1 MKYKT
6 LNKLF
11 LKASLF
17 VSLIVAG
24 EDESISETAYV
35 ITTGTSANLVAGY
48 FNYYASYYRIYFT
61 PDANFTQ
68 LSVYVAKTASGADIG
83 GCTST
88 QFDDIATIGGVDG
101 GGGGGTIWAPD
112 GGGNIT
118 QAEHYID
125 VSYSSI
131 LTAIGGSWADAEG
144 SRLYIAIKLGTGDN
158 WACARVQTDNGITLD
173 NGQTDG
179 TYYYHVIDRTFPTI
193 ADEVYDENDK
203 ELNDGTSTT
212 ALDNYTNSN
221 KIKITIGSEAISTG
235 GITYTQESGSGTTQ
249 TDSDALDG
257 ATASS
262 TVTTTFD
269 GLVDGTRYDI
279 AITFNDAAGNSV
291 TENRNNIT
299 YDTTAPT
306 VDGVVSQMSNGSM
319 YAEGTT
325 VEFYVDFSERI
336 DFSGAP
342 KLTLLSNDGEIT
354 IVTSN
359 SYSDGSQYAF
369 FDWSVPDGAYSV
381 YLDYQNTTALSAA
394 TGGYIRD
401 FAGNTATLTLATPP
415 EWGSQG
421 TNASL
426 SQSATGGYFGVD
438 GDDPTAF
445 GVGAVVTTGQ
455 NVTANY
461 WNGANTGLSVT
472 IPIANDNSLTGGTV
486 QLRAEADGDYENLG
500 GSYTIEN
507 TDVNTDL
514 TMTASGSG
522 SGNTDVTELTG
533 FTNTDVLHFK
543 AIITD
548 KSGNATTG
556 TASATTL
563 TVDTTASTVSSVTS
577 TNGDYKLAESVDI
590 VVNFNENVLI
600 SGTPQLTLNTDNTP
614 GTANAA
620 VDKSGL
626 SGGAVT
632 FEYTVGAT
640 HYSADLDYESTTAL
654 TAGTYIR
661 DTAGNDATLTL
672 PAVGT
677 MATAYEV
684 NIDGVSPSAFP
695 TGTVVTVGAPVVS
708 GYLNE
713 DNTGINVTVPIA
725 DDASLENGKLYIQAK
740 IGANN
745 YANVSSAY
753 TIASGDLN
761 SNKTITAAESDVDG
775 ITSFAE
781 GATISFTGLLED
793 YGDGAGG
800 TGNQTTGTASSTTLI
815 VDQTDPSAFSTGAV
829 TTVTEP
835 VVSGYW
841 NSHNTGITVVV
852 PIEDESTLEDG
863 WVQIIGKTASS
874 SYEDVGDSVQIASGD
889 LGSESGITVS
899 ITAAQFEA
907 INTSLSDGDV
917 VTLNARIDDVAGNA
931 TTGTASGTTI
941 TVDQTPQT
949 VSYVSSDTTDTNP
962 FKIGDLVPIT
972 VKFNGTVNIVITGG
986 TPYLALDTDES
997 PGTAT
1002 STAPYS
1008 SGTGST
1014 DIIFRY
1020 TVAANEYSAELNY
1033 INTSSLA
1040 LNSGT
1045 IRDVAGNNATLTL
1058 PGIAEDTALKQKKDL
1073 WIDGVVPGANTVD
1086 SVVTTGGTVMATYWN
1101 EDNTGATVKVLLS
1114 TSDASLEGGTIQLTA
1129 EANDTYENIG
1139 SSNSILAG
1147 DVTAGYKKISVTA
1160 ANIEGLSG
1168 YSDQYPNPDVI
1179 SFKAVV
1185 TDKAGNSTTHSE
1197 SATTLTVDETD
1208 PTAFTV
1214 DSVITITVSG
1224 EVVDGYWNGDNTG
1237 VKVKM
1242 PIANDGT
1249 LENGR
1254 IMIEAEADG
1263 SYEYIGSG
1271 SLYNNASY
1279 VQSDH
1284 ADFYIDWTTIASSD
1298 INGYKYVTINGAST
1312 SAAIRELEELT
1323 GFSDGDEAVF
1333 RAIIMD
1339 AAGNQTTGSASSL
1352 TLTVD
1357 QTDPNTPTIALKSSS
1372 DTGINDGDKLTKDD
1386 TPTFTLTNL
1395 SNTDSVYLKVA
1406 SDATTLAARTS
1417 IVVRDVT
1424 TSTTKDLTP
1433 SSYANGTYLVTAV
1446 AKDVAGNWG
1455 SDGTNTFVRIDTIP
1469 PDIPNTPD
1477 MLTVDDT
1484 GFKDDDNI
1492 TNKQQPHF
1500 IFTGLSSTIDSL
1512 RLVIDAG
1519 ASVGRDSIMSQVT
1532 TDTFR
1537 VSTALA
1543 SGYHTAGVIAID
1555 SAGNVQDT
1563 SAVLAFVI
1571 DNVAPSIP
1579 TAPDMTAATD
1589 FGQSTTDNVTKA
1601 QKPNFDITNIELGS
1615 FINLYHVNATPDTTL
1630 AVFDTVDTGVTTI
1643 TLAPLI
1649 NMADATYKVY
1659 ATSEDTAGNKSESD
1673 DLSNVIIDATVPT
1686 ISSHYYNSTLQ
1697 TVYNTYTNKFK
1708 TDSVKFGK
1716 GNDEVDFIAK
1726 MSEPAGTSPEPTLDV
1741 TYGSN
1746 STDSFTALAKT
1757 SKADDDST
1765 WAWEVTLPTSTTNDG
1780 VAKVNFTA
1788 YDIAGN
1794 LATVFTDTQVFTI
1807 DNTPPTAF
1815 TTGLATVHGD
1825 TNVSMTVESKIGWFI
1840 NSTTDSIKVLVDI
1853 DATDNSL
1860 VGGGYVDIQA
1870 RVRNKMVATWASLS
1884 SNYSTN
1890 PFSPKDSTE
1899 ALGTAKPF
1907 YRKKTDINS
1916 ALTGSGLVQGDT
1928 IDVRALIYDRALN
1941 GTTGTES
1948 ESFFVLDTL
1957 PPTIGLFITDSLF
1970 AHGSTTTRL
1979 RVNQDTT
1986 WTNDTISF
1994 AVESWVDPGSAT
2006 KIPSGI
2012 DRFEYAL
2019 YQSATDANAN
2029 YTLFRNFRN
2038 QTAKLDSVFI
2048 DTFALTHNRNYL
2060 VRLRGVDVAGN
2071 TSSTVNDSSKSD
2083 YTLRYNARPAID
2095 TIPDVIAQED
2105 VLWEQLLTVNDK
2117 DLLTL
2122 RSDVFTYALTTMKL
2136 DTTASPI
2143 DSTVVTG
2150 LTADVSTSGKVT
2162 FTPTKLDTAD
2172 YVFRVIVTDNWALLD
2187 TVDIDIKAEAVN
2199 DPPIINLSSITK
2211 LSFLEGANSDSINLT
2226 RYSYDEDN
2234 DTTDLKY
2241 TFRIASTLPA
2251 KGGFPTAKF
2260 GFLSD
2265 FSQEYKNSFITKL
2278 VDEFPAST
2286 IIQKNNAFV
2295 IYSAS
2300 VDQFIDPLK
2309 VDSLAIGDSV
2319 FSWITPTDTASAD
2332 TNYYTSS
2339 DMLVEFTVTDPDGLT
2354 GKDTVTFF
2362 INPINDPPVWS
2373 GVPDTT
2379 ILENDSLYFDFA
2391 NYLTDVD
2398 DSTLTI
2404 SILPLK
2410 FGDNISIVP
2419 TKTFETKAS
2428 GIEYSSNAHIDTV
2441 KFKPDTLWFGPS
2453 GPWVTNKTDS
2463 TLIQITAADGD
2474 TSAIDTFVVKVQ
2486 RVPRPEI
2493 RMYVVQNNAF
2503 TNYYEI
2509 FLIDSVSKTKDLTL
2523 KVQSKAVSLDTA
2535 AAFTYVGHYNFKTKG
2550 TYTFEVA
2557 ANGVV
2562 GDTVIT
2568 QNLGLALA
2576 KMYGTWSGKSADGQ
2590 FNVIGRNG
2598 AVDFDQS
2605 IMILDSTLF
2614 EPYFNDRASYLLG
2627 NEAFRFKK
2635 SVEISMPGQDEEMAL
2650 YQRTTGTGWVELP
2663 SLTQGN
2669 RVMAYTEKMGY
2680 FRMGPKTLIVP
2691 GQTALQQNYPN
2702 PFNPVTTIE
2711 YDLGFIDGPYQKV
2724 TLTVYDILGRNVK
2737 TLVNTQQGIG
2747 RYRLKWNGKD
2757 QNGVPVSSGIYFVHL
2772 LTNMGRSQTK
2782 KVMLMR

>member
-1 MKYKT
+1 MYGNCFDGSAMELGAGNGSSIAGT
-6 LNKLF
+6 TW
-11 LKASLF
+11 SPGSGF
-17 VSLIVAG
+17 VSGSTYYL
-24 EDESISETAYV
+24 DLYYSDLY
-35 ITTGTSANLVAGY
+35 SALN
-48 FNYYASYYRIYFT
+48 NSFT
-61 PDANFTQ
+61 EGQ
-68 LSVYVAKTASGADIG
+68 RLYVALKFDLNTA
-83 GCTST
+83 
-88 QFDDIATIGGVDG
+88 
-101 GGGGGTIWAPD
+101 
-112 GGGNIT
+112 
-118 QAEHYID
+118 
-125 VSYSSI
+125 
-131 LTAIGGSWADAEG
+131 
-144 SRLYIAIKLGTGDN
+144 N
-158 WACARVQTDNGITLD
+158 WACPRDDEN
-173 NGQTDG
+173 DG
-179 TYYYHVIDRTFPTI
+179 NTTNDSQKGSNDYYYHIADRVDPTI
-193 ADEVYDENDK
+193 SSYVDGDDQA
-203 ELNDGTSTT
+203 LNGTWNQSSLTS
-212 ALDNYTNSN
+212 NYTKSN
-221 KIKITIGSEAISTG
+221 QLKVTISSEDVATG
-235 GITYTQESGSGTTQ
+235 GITWTAESGSGTTQ

-257 ATASS
+257 ASASS

-342 KLTLLSNDGEIT
+342 KLTLRSNDGETT

-401 FAGNTATLTLATPP
+401 YAGNTATLTLATPP

-438 GDDPTAF
+438 GDDPAAF

-1794 LATVFTDTQVFTI
+1794 LATVFTDTQV
-1807 DNTPPTAF
+1807 
-1815 TTGLATVHGD
+1815 
-1825 TNVSMTVESKIGWFI
+1825 
-1840 NSTTDSIKVLVDI
+1840 
-1853 DATDNSL
+1853 
-1860 VGGGYVDIQA
+1860 
-1870 RVRNKMVATWASLS
+1870 
-1884 SNYSTN
+1884 
-1890 PFSPKDSTE
+1890 
-1899 ALGTAKPF
+1899 
-1907 YRKKTDINS
+1907 
-1916 ALTGSGLVQGDT
+1916 
-1928 IDVRALIYDRALN
+1928 
-1941 GTTGTES
+1941 
-1948 ESFFVLDTL
+1948 L
-1957 PPTIGLFITDSLF
+1957 P
-1970 AHGSTTTRL
+1970 
-1979 RVNQDTT
+1979 
-1986 WTNDTISF
+1986 
-1994 AVESWVDPGSAT
+1994 
-2006 KIPSGI
+2006 
-2012 DRFEYAL
+2012 
-2019 YQSATDANAN
+2019 
-2029 YTLFRNFRN
+2029 
-2038 QTAKLDSVFI
+2038 
-2048 DTFALTHNRNYL
+2048 
-2060 VRLRGVDVAGN
+2060 
-2071 TSSTVNDSSKSD
+2071 
-2083 YTLRYNARPAID
+2083 
-2095 TIPDVIAQED
+2095 
-2105 VLWEQLLTVNDK
+2105 
-2117 DLLTL
+2117 
-2122 RSDVFTYALTTMKL
+2122 
-2136 DTTASPI
+2136 
-2143 DSTVVTG
+2143 
-2150 LTADVSTSGKVT
+2150 
-2162 FTPTKLDTAD
+2162 
-2172 YVFRVIVTDNWALLD
+2172 
-2187 TVDIDIKAEAVN
+2187 
-2199 DPPIINLSSITK
+2199 
-2211 LSFLEGANSDSINLT
+2211 
-2226 RYSYDEDN
+2226 
-2234 DTTDLKY
+2234 
-2241 TFRIASTLPA
+2241 
-2251 KGGFPTAKF
+2251 
-2260 GFLSD
+2260 
-2265 FSQEYKNSFITKL
+2265 
-2278 VDEFPAST
+2278 
-2286 IIQKNNAFV
+2286 
-2295 IYSAS
+2295 
-2300 VDQFIDPLK
+2300 
-2309 VDSLAIGDSV
+2309 
-2319 FSWITPTDTASAD
+2319 
-2332 TNYYTSS
+2332 
-2339 DMLVEFTVTDPDGLT
+2339 
-2354 GKDTVTFF
+2354 
-2362 INPINDPPVWS
+2362 
-2373 GVPDTT
+2373 
-2379 ILENDSLYFDFA
+2379 
-2391 NYLTDVD
+2391 
-2398 DSTLTI
+2398 
-2404 SILPLK
+2404 
-2410 FGDNISIVP
+2410 
-2419 TKTFETKAS
+2419 
-2428 GIEYSSNAHIDTV
+2428 
-2441 KFKPDTLWFGPS
+2441 
-2453 GPWVTNKTDS
+2453 
-2463 TLIQITAADGD
+2463 
-2474 TSAIDTFVVKVQ
+2474 
-2486 RVPRPEI
+2486 
-2493 RMYVVQNNAF
+2493 
-2503 TNYYEI
+2503 
-2509 FLIDSVSKTKDLTL
+2509 
-2523 KVQSKAVSLDTA
+2523 
-2535 AAFTYVGHYNFKTKG
+2535 
-2550 TYTFEVA
+2550 
-2557 ANGVV
+2557 
-2562 GDTVIT
+2562 
-2568 QNLGLALA
+2568 
-2576 KMYGTWSGKSADGQ
+2576 
-2590 FNVIGRNG
+2590 
-2598 AVDFDQS
+2598 
-2605 IMILDSTLF
+2605 
-2614 EPYFNDRASYLLG
+2614 
-2627 NEAFRFKK
+2627 
-2635 SVEISMPGQDEEMAL
+2635 
-2650 YQRTTGTGWVELP
+2650 
-2663 SLTQGN
+2663 
-2669 RVMAYTEKMGY
+2669 
-2680 FRMGPKTLIVP
+2680 
-2691 GQTALQQNYPN
+2691 
-2702 PFNPVTTIE
+2702 
-2711 YDLGFIDGPYQKV
+2711 
-2724 TLTVYDILGRNVK
+2724 
-2737 TLVNTQQGIG
+2737 
-2747 RYRLKWNGKD
+2747 
-2757 QNGVPVSSGIYFVHL
+2757 
-2772 LTNMGRSQTK
+2772 
-2782 KVMLMR
+2782 